1 LEIAMSLLAVGH
13 VGAPHSSLLH
23 VGIIAHNEIL
33 AHGIQAL
40 LGAAPGISGRIAA
53 GAAPGLPQERFDI
66 VVLACDGFP
75 TREVQRIAASVAQSG
90 AKLVLVIRT
99 TREDLVGFLGSV
111 RSNGVVVQEE
121 LTADLLSSALRHV
134 DRGETYVAT
143 SLAGVLVANIRSA
156 AAVPQKSAVMLTAR
170 ERQVLDLLAEGLSNK
185 LIAQRVYLSSHGV
198 KKVVAGLLAKFDC
211 PNRTQLVAL
220 ALRNGLITPAELA
233 LS

>member
-1 LEIAMSLLAVGH
+1 MSLLAVGH
-13 VGAPHSSLLH
+13 VGAPHTSLLH

-40 LGAAPGISGRIAA
+40 VSAAPGIAGRIAA
-53 GAAPGLPQERFDI
+53 DGTPLPGLLPQERYDI
-66 VVLACDGFP
+66 VILACDGFP
-75 TREVQRIAASVAQSG
+75 TRDVQRIASSVAQSG

-99 TREDLVGFLGSV
+99 AREDLVGFLGSV
-111 RSNGVVVQEE
+111 RSNGIVVQEE

-156 AAVPQKSAVMLTAR
+156 AAVPQRAAVMLTAR

-220 ALRNGLITPAELA
+220 ALRNGLITPAERA

>member
-1 LEIAMSLLAVGH
+1 MSLLAVGH
-13 VGAPHSSLLH
+13 VGAPQTSLLR
-23 VGIIAHNEIL
+23 VGIVAHNEIL

-40 LGAAPGISGRIAA
+40 VAAAPGIAAGRIAA
-53 GAAPGLPQERFDI
+53 DGALGAPEERFDI

-75 TREVQRIAASVAQSG
+75 TREVQRIAASVAQHG

-99 TREDLVGFLGSV
+99 TREDLLGFVGTV
-111 RSNGVVVQEE
+111 RSNGILVLEE
-121 LTADLLSSALRHV
+121 LTADLLSSALRRV
-134 DRGETYVAT
+134 DRGETYIAT

-156 AAVPQKSAVMLTAR
+156 AAVPQRAAVVLTAR
-170 ERQVLDLLAEGLSNK
+170 ERQVLGLLAEGLSNK

-220 ALRNGLITPAELA
+220 ALRNGLITPAEA
-233 LS
+233 ASS